1 MKIRKRDSRDHN
13 RRLAQALADPLADR
27 NFRGRKAK
35 VMPGK
40 THQHVPKAQLD
51 AVAVLV
57 AKGESVKDAA
67 RAVDVEYDK
76 VLKCLH
82 ERGVR
87 FPRKPATTTPYREQI
102 VNLYQRGLTARAI
115 ASDLGLGKSAVYSVI
130 HNAGLPLTRGPLGS
144 AEEYKPKTAEGL
156 IGVQIRILQT
166 LADGGSLKQLAM
178 DRGVTRAAPS
188 RLLVKAREALRA
200 ESTPHAVAIALR
212 RGYIR

>member
-1 MKIRKRDSRDHN
+1 M
-13 RRLAQALADPLADR
+13 
-27 NFRGRKAK
+27 
-35 VMPGK
+35 
-40 THQHVPKAQLD
+40 
-51 AVAVLV
+51 
-57 AKGESVKDAA
+57 A
-67 RAVDVEYDK
+67 RA
-76 VLKCLH
+76 
-82 ERGVR
+82 R
-87 FPRKPATTTPYREQI
+87 
-102 VNLYQRGLTARAI
+102 
-115 ASDLGLGKSAVYSVI
+115 VYSVI

-156 IGVQIRILQT
+156 IGVQIGILQT